1 MKKPRKSNNKTAET
15 IYEASVKLFSENGF
29 TGTTMRDIA
38 KAVGILPGSLY
49 AHINSKDEILS
60 EIVESGINKFLSIQD
75 VIAES
80 TDSVENKLKR
90 AINIHV
96 AVVAE
101 DPEKMLIVFHQW
113 RYLSG
118 EKRDRAVKMRRD
130 YASMYVNI
138 LKQGIKE
145 GVFRDVDVKVE
156 VFSILGALNWIP
168 EWFQQSGEYTAEL
181 IGQKIAETF
190 LRGLLK

>member
-1 MKKPRKSNNKTAET
+1 MKKPRKSNNKTGEF
-15 IYEASVKLFSENGF
+15 IYEASVRLFSENGF

-38 KAVGILPGSLY
+38 KEVGILPGSLY
-49 AHINSKDEILS
+49 AHISSKDEILS
-60 EIVESGINKFLSIQD
+60 SIVESGISKFLSIQE
-75 VIAES
+75 VIEKSAES
-80 TDSVENKLKR
+80 VETKLRR

-118 EKRDRAVKMRRD
+118 EKRDRAVRMRRD
-130 YASMYVNI
+130 YASMYMNI
-138 LKQGIKE
+138 LKQGIDE
-145 GVFRDVDVKVE
+145 GVFRKVDVKVE

-168 EWFQQSGEYTAEL
+168 EWFQQSGDYSAEE
-181 IGQKIAETF
+181 IGAKIGETF
-190 LRGLLK
+190 IRGLLK